1 MNCIFVNCRFE
12 NCTVISLEAKYSEI
26 KNGDFQRCNLIGVHW
41 EELFPTGKYACPI
54 EQIKNCCLKYNTFA
68 DADFRKADFSDNIIQ
83 ESMFDGCDLQ
93 ESNFQNCRLEKTQFT
108 RCDIRKSDFRNSS
121 GYVID
126 IVSNKLKQAKFS
138 YPEVVRLLNSLEIQ
152 ID

>member
-1 MNCIFVNCRFE
+1 MNCRFE

-26 KNGDFQRCNLIGVHW
+26 KNGDF
-41 EELFPTGKYACPI
+41 
-54 EQIKNCCLKYNTFA
+54 
-68 DADFRKADFSDNIIQ
+68 
-83 ESMFDGCDLQ
+83 
-93 ESNFQNCRLEKTQFT
+93 
-108 RCDIRKSDFRNSS
+108 RNSS

-126 IVSNKLKQAKFS
+126 IESNKLKQAKFS

>member
-1 MNCIFVNCRFE
+1 MNCRFE

-26 KNGDFQRCNLIGVHW
+26 KNG
-41 EELFPTGKYACPI
+41 
-54 EQIKNCCLKYNTFA
+54 
-68 DADFRKADFSDNIIQ
+68 DFRKADFSDNIIQ

-126 IVSNKLKQAKFS
+126 IASNKLKQAKFS